1 MKFNFKDVCIINYP
15 SNDLLMD
22 GGKPV
27 EIKNLCI
34 LAMMQGNPQEQI
46 PVELKVKKYKLG
58 MLLCNMVD
66 NQIELS
72 AEEIAMIKQGVG
84 SLWGPMIVG
93 QIYDFLENPGVG
105 VVQQV

>member
-1 MKFNFKDVCIINYP
+1 MKFNFSGANVINYP
-15 SNDLLMD
+15 VRAPLMD
-22 GGKPV
+22 GDKPV

-66 NQIELS
+66 DQIELS
-72 AEEIAMIKQGVG
+72 AEEVAMIKQGVG

-93 QIYDFLENPGVG
+93 QIHEFLENPNSSM
-105 VVQQV
+105 VQ

>member
-1 MKFNFKDVCIINYP
+1 MKFNFSGAHVINYP
-15 SNDLLMD
+15 VRAPLMD
-22 GGKPV
+22 DGKPV

-58 MLLCNMVD
+58 MKLCNMVND
-66 NQIELS
+66 QVELE
-72 AEEIAMIKQGVG
+72 AEEVAMIKQGVG

-93 QIYDFLENPGVG
+93 QIHDFLENPGAG
-105 VVQQV
+105 FVQQV